1 MKTSKWIVG
10 AALLFTLAVDSLASV
25 EFDAVGATAGKWTMD
40 LDAAKEL
47 AAEKKL
53 PILLDFSGSDWCG
66 WCKVMEENIFTKPA
80 WKTYAQDNL
89 VMVLIDFPNDK
100 SLVPEKYAE
109 RNDAMKDGYGIR
121 GFPTFVVLDDDGITE
136 LGRLS
141 SGREKTP
148 ESFQAELKNLFRF
161 RPAEMAKYAAT
172 LSPDEQATY
181 HGLIDEL
188 DAQKAALKQ
197 GEKAEVEARSKVTK
211 LKKDIKGLEEKILA
225 FRVSQL
231 GEDERKQ
238 FAELEGQLAEA
249 RNKLG
254 DWIKTKPDKNEEN
267 MEKYKAM
274 QAEIQEIEKKLSQY

>member
-1 MKTSKWIVG
+1 MKYSTWMR
-10 AALLFTLAVDSLASV
+10 AALLLLLTTSACSAV
-25 EFDAVGATAGKWTMD
+25 EFDADGATAGKWTMD
-40 LDAAKEL
+40 LDAARKL
-47 AAEKKL
+47 AAENQL

-66 WCKVMEENIFTKPA
+66 WCKVMEENVFTKPA
-80 WKTYAQDNL
+80 WKAYAQDNL

-100 SLVPEKYAE
+100 SLVPEKYTE
-109 RNDAMKDGYGIR
+109 RNNAMKDEYGIR

-172 LSPDEQATY
+172 LSPDKQAAY
-181 HGLIDEL
+181 RGLIDEL

-197 GEKAEVEARSKVTK
+197 GEKAVVEARSKVTK

-254 DWIKTKPDKNEEN
+254 DWIKTKPDKNQEN
-267 MEKYKAM
+267 METYKAM